1 MPTWKEIVANNPQH
15 SKNYAERWD
24 RLAAQGMDILGEA
37 RLVDALAPRGAK
49 ILDAGCGQGRIGG
62 YLAEQGH
69 EVLGVDLDPY
79 LIECAQQRYPQ
90 AEWKVVDLSLPGA
103 GEGAEG
109 NISVPADTFDLA
121 ICAGNVIT
129 FIEPA
134 NRVTALTNL
143 ATTLR
148 PGGRLLLGFGAGR
161 GYPFGQCLED
171 LPTAGLEVEQTY
183 GTWQLDPLRP
193 TPQQGQPA
201 SDFLVVIARKPLE

>member
-1 MPTWKEIVANNPQH
+1 MPTWNEIVANNPQH

-37 RLVDALAPRGAK
+37 RLIDALAPRSAK

-90 AEWKVVDLSLPGA
+90 AEWKVVDLSVEQNSEAMPT
-103 GEGAEG
+103 
-109 NISVPADTFDLA
+109 NTFDLA
-121 ICAGNVIT
+121 VCAGNVIT
-129 FIEPA
+129 FIEA
-134 NRVTALTNL
+134 QHRVTALANIA
-143 ATTLR
+143 ATLK
-148 PGGRLLLGFGAGR
+148 PAGKLVLGFGAGR
-161 GYPFGQCLED
+161 GYPFGQCLEEI
-171 LPTAGLEVEQTY
+171 PQAGLEVEQTF

-193 TPQQGQPA
+193 GPQNGQPA
-201 SDFLVVIARKPLE
+201 SDFMVVIARKPAQ

>member
-15 SKNYAERWD
+15 SQNYAQRWD
-24 RLAAQGMDILGEA
+24 RLAAEGMDILGEA
-37 RLVDALAPRGAK
+37 RLIDALAPRGAK

-69 EVLGVDLDPY
+69 DVLGVDLDPY

-90 AEWKVVDLSLPGA
+90 AEWKVVDLSLDGA
-103 GEGAEG
+103 GDAAA
-109 NISVPADTFDLA
+109 IPAGTFDLG

-129 FIEPA
+129 FIEPEC
-134 NRVTALTNL
+134 RVTALANM
-143 ATTLR
+143 ATALR

-171 LPTAGLEVEQTY
+171 LPTAGLTVEQTY

-193 TPQQGQPA
+193 SPQQGQPA
-201 SDFLVVIARKPLE
+201 SDFLVVIARKPLGE